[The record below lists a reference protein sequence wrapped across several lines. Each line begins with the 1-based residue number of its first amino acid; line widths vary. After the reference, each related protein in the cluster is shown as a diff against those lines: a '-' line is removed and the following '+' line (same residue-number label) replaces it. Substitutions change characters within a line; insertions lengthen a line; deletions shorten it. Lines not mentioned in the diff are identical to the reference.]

1 VGARDGAR
9 LNGARV
15 DSQRV
20 DVFYY
25 GSSQGE
31 MTGEVMRNITL
42 SLLAI
47 ATALFVTTAAA
58 SAAPLSSTAMCRAA
72 AKTSLVSKAHCRIVR
87 RCSYWGC
94 SYEEVCN

>member
-1 VGARDGAR
+1 
-9 LNGARV
+9 LTCK
-15 DSQRV
+15 RV

-25 GSSQGE
+25 WFSQRENLGE
-31 MTGEVMRNITL
+31 AMRNITM

-47 ATALFVTTAAA
+47 ATVMFVTTGAAY
-58 SAAPLSSTAMCRAA
+58 AAPLSSTAICRAA